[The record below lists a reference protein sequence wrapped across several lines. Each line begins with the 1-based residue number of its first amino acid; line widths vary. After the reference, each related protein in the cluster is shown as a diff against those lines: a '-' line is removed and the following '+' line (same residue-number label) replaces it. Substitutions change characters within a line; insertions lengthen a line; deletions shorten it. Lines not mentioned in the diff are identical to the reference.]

1 MEAVREEARFPREQG
16 ANSLG
21 LLPVPSGS
29 YKIPALEIH
38 SSNTPNEE
46 IAESSSIYLSLIL
59 PTYKERINVIG
70 MVAILTTLLDEALPG
85 AYEIIVVDDDSPDQ
99 TWEVALRLMTHYPA
113 LRVMRRTGIR
123 GLASAVLRGWQA
135 ARGEVLGV
143 IDADMQ
149 QSPEVL
155 LQLLEKLH
163 FGADLAVASRHIEG
177 GGVSNWNLF
186 RRGLSRGSQLLGL
199 LVLPEIV
206 GQVSDPMSGYFLVRR
221 QAIANRRLRPCGSK
235 ILLEVLSEG
244 DVQQIEEVGYVFH
257 EREERQEIVLKKN
270 IEFIKHLLRL
280 RLRVSRLRR
289 IWRRR
294 KSFPTTR
301 FMQFGVVGLTG
312 VLLNTL
318 LLSTFQG
325 QLGLGVLASS
335 LIAAEL
341 VIVGEFT
348 WNDVWTFGDIARQQR
363 QWNQLVKRFMKFN
376 IVCVMGLMLR
386 AIILALL
393 SGGLSFNIYAANMLA
408 ISVLLLWNFWI
419 SLKLSW
425 RVTELSQRCGEDPPK
440 IAA

>member
-1 MEAVREEARFPREQG
+1 MEAVQEEVRFPGEQG
-16 ANSLG
+16 ASTLG

-29 YKIPALEIH
+29 YRIPVLNEQN
-38 SSNTPNEE
+38 SFQGTNT
-46 IAESSSIYLSLIL
+46 AFGDTSESSPIYLSLIL

-70 MVAILTTLLDEALPG
+70 MVAILSTLLDEALPG

-99 TWEVALRLMTHYPA
+99 TWEVALRLMAHYPA
-113 LRVMRRTGIR
+113 LRVMRRTGVK
-123 GLASAVLRGWQA
+123 GLATAVVRGWQA

-149 QSPEVL
+149 QSPEVV
-155 LQLLEKLH
+155 LQLLEKIRV
-163 FGADLAVASRHIEG
+163 GGDLAVASRHVEG

-186 RRGLSRGSQLLGL
+186 RRGLSRGAQLLGL

-221 QAIANRRLRPCGSK
+221 QAIANRTLRPSGSK
-235 ILLEVLSEG
+235 ILLEVLSQGEVG
-244 DVQQIEEVGYVFH
+244 QIEEAGYVFH
-257 EREERQEIVLKKN
+257 EREERQAIVVKKN

-280 RLRVSRLRR
+280 RLRVSKIKS
-289 IWRRR
+289 IWQRR

-301 FMQFGVVGLTG
+301 FAQFGVVGLTG

-325 QLGLGVLASS
+325 QLGLGVLAST

-376 IVCVMGLMLR
+376 IVCVMGLMIR

-393 SGGLSFNIYAANMLA
+393 SGGLSFNIYAANLLA
-408 ISVLLLWNFWI
+408 ISALLLWNFWI

-425 RVTELSQRCGEDPPK
+425 RVTAVD
-440 IAA
+440 

>member
-1 MEAVREEARFPREQG
+1 MVMEAIKEEARFPGEEG
-16 ANSLG
+16 ANTLS

-29 YKIPALEIH
+29 YRISTLDRQDRLHGAESAP
-38 SSNTPNEE
+38 EE
-46 IAESSSIYLSLIL
+46 LANSSSIYLSLIL

-85 AYEIIVVDDDSPDQ
+85 AYEIIVVDDDSPDR

-113 LRVMRRTGIR
+113 LRVMRRTGTR
-123 GLASAVLRGWQA
+123 GLATAVVRGWQI

-155 LQLLEKLH
+155 LELLEKLRS
-163 FGADLAVASRHIEG
+163 GADLAVASRHIEG

-221 QAIANRRLRPCGSK
+221 EAIANRTLHPAGYK

-244 DVQQIEEVGYVFH
+244 DVQHIEEVGYVFQ
-257 EREERQEIVLKKN
+257 EREERQQIVLTKN

-280 RLRVSRLRR
+280 RLRGSTIKHL
-289 IWRRR
+289 WQRR
-294 KSFPTTR
+294 KTFPVIR
-301 FMQFGVVGLTG
+301 FMQFGVVGITG

-325 QLGLGVLASS
+325 QLGLGVLAST

-341 VIVGEFT
+341 AIVGEFT
-348 WNDVWTFGDIARQQR
+348 WNDIWTFGDISRQQR
-363 QWNQLVKRFMKFN
+363 QWNQLVKRFIKFN
-376 IVCVMGLMLR
+376 IVCVMGLTLR
-386 AIILALL
+386 TIILMLL
-393 SGGLSFNIYAANMLA
+393 SGGLSFNIYLANLLA
-408 ISVLLLWNFWI
+408 ISALLLWNFWI

-425 RVTELSQRCGEDPPK
+425 RVTEVG
-440 IAA
+440 